1 MSGHKFIPRT
11 LGKRA
16 PGSGYAETDG
26 TLHCWEA
33 QLSLVAVLDHS
44 VQFYMVLDA
53 MGVCVCMYRPLVWG
67 YDIPTTVRMTDSMGE
82 SNLCSVST

>member
-44 VQFYMVLDA
+44 VRFYMVLDA
-53 MGVCVCMYRPLVWG
+53 VGVCVCIGVG
-67 YDIPTTVRMTDSMGE
+67 VRHPHDCE
-82 SNLCSVST
+82 ND